1 MSVNY
6 YKLLNWG
13 CLIKY
18 SLVRIKKYIFYN
30 KIFWGFYF
38 RFYVVGGRDGSF
50 CLKIVEC
57 FDFYINKWLYCSFML
72 KRRGGVGVVIC
83 NGFLYVVGGYEV
95 FVLNLL
101 CCRFDCVERYL
112 IFFILCYIFDLM
124 WLTLFIMIVYKCV
137 FCGNVFLKF
146 G

>member
-1 MSVNY
+1 M
-6 YKLLNWG
+6 
-13 CLIKY
+13 
-18 SLVRIKKYIFYN
+18 
-30 KIFWGFYF
+30 
-38 RFYVVGGRDGSF
+38 GGRDGSF

-112 IFFILCYIFDLM
+112 IFFILCYMLYI
-124 WLTLFIMIVYKCV
+124 LFNVILVWCV